1 MAADNEPV
9 VGESLI
15 RNEPQ
20 LELEPIS
27 TAVIVPLLFPRP
39 PPYLKTYLD
48 SLSPKELFNIVSICL
63 VSAIQLR
70 LTVDSSPSSTRPD
83 AARIIL
89 ERAYARTAV
98 LPTLLPALVLYAFMR
113 REKLYS
119 GRRSAMRCTVLTGI
133 LHISRQ
139 RNSLRHCST
148 QDQPQWGARA

>member
-48 SLSPKELFNIVSICL
+48 SLSPKELFNILAKQHTPGCRTDH
-63 VSAIQLR
+63 LR
-70 LTVDSSPSSTRPD
+70 ESLCQDGGPPDPLTS
-83 AARIIL
+83 
-89 ERAYARTAV
+89 
-98 LPTLLPALVLYAFMR
+98 F
-113 REKLYS
+113 
-119 GRRSAMRCTVLTGI
+119 
-133 LHISRQ
+133 
-139 RNSLRHCST
+139 
-148 QDQPQWGARA
+148 GA